1 MAEARANVHRKSSV
15 KMSDAEK
22 ATHLATLKEHY
33 RRDSVSSVPPTPIDP
48 TGLDDK
54 NDLPAQQGSLQ
65 TEESYA
71 DAPPSYEDAIA
82 SKLQPVDGMRR
93 PDYAPPAAAGE
104 DDVLGGDEKRKFFQR
119 RNS

>member
-48 TGLDDK
+48 IGLDDK
-54 NDLPAQQGSLQ
+54 NYLPAQQGSLQ
-65 TEESYA
+65 TEEPYT

-82 SKLQPVDGMRR
+82 SKFQPVDGMRR
-93 PDYAPPAAAGE
+93 PNYAPPAAAGE
-104 DDVLGGDEKRKFFQR
+104 DDVLRSDEKKRFLKR
-119 RNS
+119 RSS